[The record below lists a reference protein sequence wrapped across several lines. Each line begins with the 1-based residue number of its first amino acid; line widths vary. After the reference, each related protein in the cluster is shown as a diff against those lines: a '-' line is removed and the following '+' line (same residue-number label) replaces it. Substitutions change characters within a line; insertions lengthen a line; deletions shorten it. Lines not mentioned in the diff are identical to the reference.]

1 MMFSPFQDTESWLE
15 KKSSLEIHLHVKVI
29 LPFPEFFL
37 FCFFLSYY
45 TPHSDRHLLA
55 EIPVKKRR
63 PHEVITQTV
72 HVSPGWCCFP
82 KGGIEDK
89 HDEQH
94 SLKAQCHLK
103 KALKR

>member
-1 MMFSPFQDTESWLE
+1 MR
-15 KKSSLEIHLHVKVI
+15 LHVKVI

-55 EIPVKKRR
+55 EIPVKKQR

-72 HVSPGWCCFP
+72 QS
-82 KGGIEDK
+82 
-89 HDEQH
+89 
-94 SLKAQCHLK
+94 
-103 KALKR
+103 